1 MNVYERIV
9 IGDNVSAGLWL
20 QNVQKTAGLTKLSRL
35 QISTIN
41 FVVTK
46 KYIYKLCKLVVLYTS
61 KILVNLI
68 CFLIFGGFFVFL
80 SFIIYKREFV
90 SYYKAEKLWNSHVA
104 TVLTILFELLFLVK
118 YSFRS

>member
-9 IGDNVSAGLWL
+9 IGDNVSAGIWL

-46 KYIYKLCKLVVLYTS
+46 IYIYKLCKLVVLYTS

-68 CFLIFGGFFVFL
+68 CFLIFGVFL
-80 SFIIYKREFV
+80 SFC
-90 SYYKAEKLWNSHVA
+90 H
-104 TVLTILFELLFLVK
+104 LLFIKENLLVITRL
-118 YSFRS
+118 RSCGILMSPQF

>member
-9 IGDNVSAGLWL
+9 IGDNVSAGIWL

-46 KYIYKLCKLVVLYTS
+46 IYIY
-61 KILVNLI
+61 
-68 CFLIFGGFFVFL
+68 
-80 SFIIYKREFV
+80 IYI
-90 SYYKAEKLWNSHVA
+90 Y
-104 TVLTILFELLFLVK
+104 I
-118 YSFRS
+118 